1 MVNIAAVCRAAAF
14 FLPVLA
20 AAQSGVVGTPSGFA
34 AGTTG
39 GGDAAAAA
47 PSDVA
52 ELISWLED
60 ETPRVILID
69 KEFNFLGTEGTKS
82 DQGCRPD
89 SNKCPGKGGQDA
101 INQANWCDNGN
112 AGEGVSAVTVKY
124 DQAALKGIA
133 VKSNKSIVGVGD
145 KGVLKG
151 KGLSLTGGVEN
162 VIIQNIH
169 ITDLNPEYIWGGDAI
184 TLAGS
189 DKVWMRFL
197 REHPTSCYIL
207 YYAFNSKTNARN
219 VDHVKISLV
228 GRQMIVTG
236 YDKAGRVTISNSEFD
251 GQTDW
256 SASCNGEHYWTVLV
270 YGADDQIT
278 FANNYMHDTS
288 GRSPKIGGA
297 DGAGITFHAVN
308 NVFQT
313 NKGHNFDIGSGAEV
327 LLEGN
332 TFNECNQPITS
343 KSANEGGAIFNTP
356 SGSESSCSSYLKRAC
371 QANTLTSSGD
381 FGTYKD
387 TSVLEGFNGA
397 TSIWEAVSAEEA
409 AASVIANA
417 GIGKLQGG
425 ASNSTAKFRRF
436 QS

>member
-1 MVNIAAVCRAAAF
+1 MVNMGAVCRAAAF
-14 FLPVLA
+14 FLPALV

-34 AGTTG
+34 TGVTG
-39 GGDAAAAA
+39 GGDASPAA

-60 ETPRVILID
+60 ETPRVILVD
-69 KEFNFLGTEGTKS
+69 KEFNFIGTEGTKS
-82 DQGCRPD
+82 DTGCRPD
-89 SNKCPGKGGQDA
+89 SNTCPDNGGQDA
-101 INQANWCDNGN
+101 INEANWCSSDYPS
-112 AGEGVSAVTVKY
+112 VDVKY
-124 DQAALKGIA
+124 DQAAMEGIN
-133 VKSNKSIVGVGD
+133 VKSNKSLVGVGD

-151 KGLSLTGGVEN
+151 KGLRLTGGVEN
-162 VIIQNIH
+162 IIIQNVH
-169 ITDLNPEYIWGGDAI
+169 ITDLNPQYIWGGDAI

-189 DKVWMRFL
+189 DKVW
-197 REHPTSCYIL
+197 I
-207 YYAFNSKTNARN
+207 
-219 VDHVKISLV
+219 DHCKFSLV

-236 YDKAGRVTISNSEFD
+236 YDKAGKVTISNNEFD
-251 GQTDW
+251 GTTDW

-332 TFNECNQPITS
+332 VFNDCNQPITA
-343 KSANEGGAIFNTP
+343 KSASEGGAIFNTP
-356 SGSESSCSSYLKRAC
+356 SGSESSCSSYLKRDC
-371 QANTLTSSGD
+371 VANSLTSSGD
-381 FGTYKD
+381 FGEYKD

-397 TSIWEAVSAEEA
+397 TSIWEAVSADEA
-409 AASVIANA
+409 GSDVVANA
-417 GIGKLQGG
+417 GIGKLSGG

-436 QS
+436 